1 LANSLCYKELASG
14 LP

>member
-1 LANSLCYKELASG
+1 LHNSLCYKELCEE